1 MDQRHDNIN
10 FKAHIL
16 EEGIMSGG
24 WGRASLPA
32 QIIAIFQGHLSQ
44 WVKGTYSKEVS
55 VLGFPAFAWLIYLLE
70 WVPRCA
76 QAWGTVTL
84 WPLPGPNAW
93 IG

>member
-44 WVKGTYSKEVS
+44 WVKGTYSKEVDVGKS
-55 VLGFPAFAWLIYLLE
+55 IGN
-70 WVPRCA
+70 
-76 QAWGTVTL
+76 WGL
-84 WPLPGPNAW
+84 NKK
-93 IG
+93 IKS